1 MNVIDHFVVEVLSEP
16 RLMNGMWWVNVKSD
30 AWGRVGEDLLM
41 FSSYEAAKL
50 VDVGYKY
57 EA

>member
-1 MNVIDHFVVEVLSEP
+1 
-16 RLMNGMWWVNVKSD
+16 MNGMWWVNVKSD